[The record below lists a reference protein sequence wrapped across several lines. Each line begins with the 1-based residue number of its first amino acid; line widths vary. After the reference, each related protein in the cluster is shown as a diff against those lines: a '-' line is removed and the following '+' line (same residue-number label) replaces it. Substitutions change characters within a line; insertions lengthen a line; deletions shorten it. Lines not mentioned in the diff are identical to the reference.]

1 MEGNATEFAATML
14 AFTVAL
20 VPLTGIMTIVTP
32 FLMRR
37 GEVFAVTVPD
47 TAAHDPYLRR
57 LKRRYALLM
66 ATLTAVLTAVGAFGA
81 FTGDAGLALAVLC
94 VGMLLLCIGS
104 YGLMLYFRSKVRSY
118 KKEQGWQ
125 ASARESVAVVGDA
138 PVPRAVSLKW
148 NLLYLPV
155 IAVTLAI
162 GAVGYAQMPDLI
174 PQHMNF
180 QGEVTEYMEK
190 TPFTILVPALIVA
203 FVAACMA
210 FAHWTILRS
219 KRPSN
224 PSAPATSA
232 LAYGMFAR
240 AQSILLVAGGLALSL
255 LGPVMELS
263 FIGVIGLGQAGVFV
277 VALALVIVVGSIVVS
292 LVYGQ
297 GGSRVFS
304 RMAASERLLADDD
317 EHWKLGVFYYNP
329 DDASLFLPER
339 FGIGWTMN
347 WARPAVWAIM
357 LAGLVLTVAFVAA
370 VMTLM

>member
-240 AQSILLVAGGLALSL
+240 AQSILLVAGGLALSV
-255 LGPVMELS
+255 LGSVMELS
-263 FIGVIGLGQAGVFV
+263 FIGVIGLEQAGVFV

>member
-240 AQSILLVAGGLALSL
+240 AQSILLVAGGLALSV

-263 FIGVIGLGQAGVFV
+263 FIGVIGLEQAGVFV

>member
-240 AQSILLVAGGLALSL
+240 AQSILLVAGGLALSV

-263 FIGVIGLGQAGVFV
+263 FIGVIGLEQAGVFV

-339 FGIGWTMN
+339 FGIGWTMT

>member
-37 GEVFAVTVPD
+37 GEVFAVTEPD

-57 LKRRYALLM
+57 LKRCYALIM
-66 ATLTAVLTAVGAFGA
+66 SALTAVLTAVGAFGA

-94 VGMLLLCIGS
+94 VGMLLLCVGS
-104 YGLMLYFRSKVRSY
+104 YGLMLYFRAKVQSY

-277 VALALVIVVGSIVVS
+277 VALALVIVVGSIVIS

-357 LAGLVLTVAFVAA
+357 LAGLVLTVAFVVV
-370 VMTLM
+370 VMMLM

>member
-66 ATLTAVLTAVGAFGA
+66 ATLPAVLTAVGAFGA

-180 QGEVTEYMEK
+180 QGEVTENMEK

-240 AQSILLVAGGLALSL
+240 AQSILLVAGGLALSV

-263 FIGVIGLGQAGVFV
+263 FIGVIGLEQAGVFV

>member
-94 VGMLLLCIGS
+94 VGMLLLCVGS
-104 YGLMLYFRSKVRSY
+104 YGLMLYFRAKVRSY

-240 AQSILLVAGGLALSL
+240 AQSILLVAGGLALSV

-263 FIGVIGLGQAGVFV
+263 FIGVTGLEQAGVFV
-277 VALALVIVVGSIVVS
+277 VALALVIVVGSIVIS

-357 LAGLVLTVAFVAA
+357 LAGLVLTVAFVVV
-370 VMTLM
+370 VMMLM

>member
-57 LKRRYALLM
+57 LKRCYALIM
-66 ATLTAVLTAVGAFGA
+66 SALTAVLTAVGAFGA

-94 VGMLLLCIGS
+94 VGMLLLCVGS
-104 YGLMLYFRSKVRSY
+104 YGLMLYFRAKVQSY

-210 FAHWTILRS
+210 FAHWSILRS

-277 VALALVIVVGSIVVS
+277 VALALVIVVGSIVIS

-357 LAGLVLTVAFVAA
+357 LAGLVLTVAFVVV
-370 VMTLM
+370 VMMLM

>member
-57 LKRRYALLM
+57 LKRCYALIM
-66 ATLTAVLTAVGAFGA
+66 SALTAVLTAVGAFGA

-94 VGMLLLCIGS
+94 VGMLLLCVGS
-104 YGLMLYFRSKVRSY
+104 YGLMLYFRAKVQSY

-138 PVPRAVSLKW
+138 PVSRAVSLKW

-263 FIGVIGLGQAGVFV
+263 FIGVIGWGQAGVFV
-277 VALALVIVVGSIVVS
+277 VALALVIVVGSIVIS

-357 LAGLVLTVAFVAA
+357 LAGLVLTVAFVVV
-370 VMTLM
+370 VMMLM

>member
-57 LKRRYALLM
+57 LKRCYALIM
-66 ATLTAVLTAVGAFGA
+66 SALTAVLTAVGAFGA

-240 AQSILLVAGGLALSL
+240 AQSILLVAGGLALSV

-263 FIGVIGLGQAGVFV
+263 FIGVTGLEQAGVFV

>member
-190 TPFTILVPALIVA
+190 TPLVVLVPALIVA
-203 FVAACMA
+203 FMAACMV
-210 FAHWTILRS
+210 FSHWTILRS
-219 KRPSN
+219 KKPSS

-263 FIGVIGLGQAGVFV
+263 FIGVIGLGQAGMFV
-277 VALALVIVVGSIVVS
+277 VALALVMVVGSIAIS

-297 GGSRVFS
+297 GGARVFA

-317 EHWKLGVFYYNP
+317 EHWKFGVFYFNP

-339 FGIGWTMN
+339 FGVGWTMN

-370 VMTLM
+370 VMMLM

>member
-240 AQSILLVAGGLALSL
+240 AQSILLVAGGLALSV

-263 FIGVIGLGQAGVFV
+263 FIGVIGLEQAGVFV

-297 GGSRVFS
+297 RGSRVFS

-357 LAGLVLTVAFVAA
+357 FAGLVLTVAFVAA

>member
-57 LKRRYALLM
+57 LKRCYALIM
-66 ATLTAVLTAVGAFGA
+66 SALTAVLTAVGAFGA

-94 VGMLLLCIGS
+94 VGMLLLCVGS
-104 YGLMLYFRSKVRSY
+104 YGLMLYFRAKVQSY

-263 FIGVIGLGQAGVFV
+263 FIGVIGLEQAGVFV
-277 VALALVIVVGSIVVS
+277 VALALVIVVGSIVIS

-304 RMAASERLLADDD
+304 RMAAFERLLADDD

-357 LAGLVLTVAFVAA
+357 LAGLVLTVAFVVV
-370 VMTLM
+370 VMMLM

>member
-104 YGLMLYFRSKVRSY
+104 YGLMLYFRSKVRSC

-277 VALALVIVVGSIVVS
+277 VALALVIVVGSIVIS

-357 LAGLVLTVAFVAA
+357 LAGLVLTVAFVVV
-370 VMTLM
+370 VMMLM

>member
-162 GAVGYAQMPDLI
+162 GAVGDARMPDLI
-174 PQHMNF
+174 PQHMNV
-180 QGEVTEYMEK
+180 QGEATEYMEN

-240 AQSILLVAGGLALSL
+240 AQSILLVAGGLALSV

-263 FIGVIGLGQAGVFV
+263 FIGVIGLEQAGVFV

>member
-57 LKRRYALLM
+57 LKRCYALIM
-66 ATLTAVLTAVGAFGA
+66 SALTAVLTAVGAFGA

-240 AQSILLVAGGLALSL
+240 AQSILLVAGGLALSV

-263 FIGVIGLGQAGVFV
+263 FIGVTGLEQAGVFV

-357 LAGLVLTVAFVAA
+357 LAGLVLTVAFVVV
-370 VMTLM
+370 VMMLM

>member
-240 AQSILLVAGGLALSL
+240 AQSILLVAGGLALSV

-263 FIGVIGLGQAGVFV
+263 FIGVIGLEQAGVFV

-347 WARPAVWAIM
+347 WARPAVWVIM

>member
-57 LKRRYALLM
+57 LKRCYALIM
-66 ATLTAVLTAVGAFGA
+66 SALTAVLTAVGAFGA

-94 VGMLLLCIGS
+94 VGMLLLCVGS
-104 YGLMLYFRSKVRSY
+104 YGLMLYFRAKVQSY

-277 VALALVIVVGSIVVS
+277 VALALVIVVGSIVIS

-357 LAGLVLTVAFVAA
+357 LAGLVLTVAFVVV
-370 VMTLM
+370 VMMLR

>member
-57 LKRRYALLM
+57 LKRCYALIM
-66 ATLTAVLTAVGAFGA
+66 SALTAVLTAVGAFGA

-94 VGMLLLCIGS
+94 VGMLLLCVGS
-104 YGLMLYFRSKVRSY
+104 YGLMLYFRAKVQSY

-155 IAVTLAI
+155 IVVTLAI

-263 FIGVIGLGQAGVFV
+263 FIGVIGLEQAGVFV
-277 VALALVIVVGSIVVS
+277 VALALVIVVGSIVIS

-357 LAGLVLTVAFVAA
+357 LAGLVLTVAFVVV
-370 VMTLM
+370 VMMLM

>member
-162 GAVGYAQMPDLI
+162 GAVEYAQMPDLI

-240 AQSILLVAGGLALSL
+240 AQSILLVAGGLALSV

-263 FIGVIGLGQAGVFV
+263 FIGVIGLEQAGVFV

>member
-57 LKRRYALLM
+57 LKRCYALIM
-66 ATLTAVLTAVGAFGA
+66 SALTAVLTAVGAFGA

>member
-94 VGMLLLCIGS
+94 VGMLLLCVGS
-104 YGLMLYFRSKVRSY
+104 YGLMLYFRAKVQSY

-263 FIGVIGLGQAGVFV
+263 FIGVIGLEQAGVFV
-277 VALALVIVVGSIVVS
+277 VALALVIVVGSIVIS

-357 LAGLVLTVAFVAA
+357 LAGLVLTVAFVVV
-370 VMTLM
+370 VMMLM

>member
-190 TPFTILVPALIVA
+190 TPFTILAPALIVA

-240 AQSILLVAGGLALSL
+240 AQSILLVAGGLALSV

-263 FIGVIGLGQAGVFV
+263 FIGVIGLEQAGVFV

>member
-57 LKRRYALLM
+57 LKRCYALIM
-66 ATLTAVLTAVGAFGA
+66 SALTAVLTAVGAFGA

-277 VALALVIVVGSIVVS
+277 VALALVIVVGSIVIS

-357 LAGLVLTVAFVAA
+357 LAGLVLTVAFVVV
-370 VMTLM
+370 VMMLM

>member
-20 VPLTGIMTIVTP
+20 VPLTGIITIVTP

-57 LKRRYALLM
+57 LKRCYALIM
-66 ATLTAVLTAVGAFGA
+66 SALTAVLTAVGAFGA

-94 VGMLLLCIGS
+94 VGMLLLWVGS
-104 YGLMLYFRSKVRSY
+104 FGLMLYFRAKVQSY

-277 VALALVIVVGSIVVS
+277 VALALVIVVGSIVIS

-357 LAGLVLTVAFVAA
+357 LAGLVLTVAFVVV
-370 VMTLM
+370 VMMLM

>member
-66 ATLTAVLTAVGAFGA
+66 AALTAVLTAVGAFGA

-240 AQSILLVAGGLALSL
+240 AQSILLVAGGLALSV

-263 FIGVIGLGQAGVFV
+263 FIGVIGLEQAGVFV

>member
-81 FTGDAGLALAVLC
+81 FTGEAGLALAVLC

-180 QGEVTEYMEK
+180 QGEVTESMEK

-240 AQSILLVAGGLALSL
+240 AQSILLVAGGLALSV

-263 FIGVIGLGQAGVFV
+263 FIGVIGLEQAGVFV

>member
-37 GEVFAVTVPD
+37 GEEFAVTVPD

-190 TPFTILVPALIVA
+190 TPFTILAPALIVA

-240 AQSILLVAGGLALSL
+240 AQSILLVAGGLALSV

-263 FIGVIGLGQAGVFV
+263 FIGVIGLEQAGVFV

>member
-57 LKRRYALLM
+57 LKRCYALIM
-66 ATLTAVLTAVGAFGA
+66 SALTAVLTAVGAFGA

-94 VGMLLLCIGS
+94 VGMLLLCVGS
-104 YGLMLYFRSKVRSY
+104 YGLMLYFRAKVQSY

-240 AQSILLVAGGLALSL
+240 AQSILLVAGGLALSV

-263 FIGVIGLGQAGVFV
+263 FIGVIGLEQAGVFV

-357 LAGLVLTVAFVAA
+357 LAGLVLTVAFVVV
-370 VMTLM
+370 VMMLM

>member
-240 AQSILLVAGGLALSL
+240 AQSILLVAGGLALSV

-263 FIGVIGLGQAGVFV
+263 FIGVIGLEQAGVFV

-370 VMTLM
+370 VMTLL

>member
-20 VPLTGIMTIVTP
+20 VPLTGNMTIVTP
-32 FLMRR
+32 LLMRR

-190 TPFTILVPALIVA
+190 TPFTILAPALIVA

-240 AQSILLVAGGLALSL
+240 AQSILLVAGGLALSV

-263 FIGVIGLGQAGVFV
+263 FIGVIGLEQAGVFV

-370 VMTLM
+370 GMTLM

>member
-1 MEGNATEFAATML
+1 MHRELRPHA
-14 AFTVAL
+14 
-20 VPLTGIMTIVTP
+20 
-32 FLMRR
+32 
-37 GEVFAVTVPD
+37 VFPV
-47 TAAHDPYLRR
+47 
-57 LKRRYALLM
+57 KG
-66 ATLTAVLTAVGAFGA
+66 AVLQEG
-81 FTGDAGLALAVLC
+81 AGLA
-94 VGMLLLCIGS
+94 
-104 YGLMLYFRSKVRSY
+104 
-118 KKEQGWQ
+118 

-232 LAYGMFAR
+232 LAYGMFAVPR
-240 AQSILLVAGGLALSL
+240 ASCWWQAAWLSACWV
-255 LGPVMELS
+255 PSWSCRLS
-263 FIGVIGLGQAGVFV
+263 A
-277 VALALVIVVGSIVVS
+277 
-292 LVYGQ
+292 
-297 GGSRVFS
+297 
-304 RMAASERLLADDD
+304 
-317 EHWKLGVFYYNP
+317 
-329 DDASLFLPER
+329 
-339 FGIGWTMN
+339 
-347 WARPAVWAIM
+347 
-357 LAGLVLTVAFVAA
+357 
-370 VMTLM
+370 

>member
-138 PVPRAVSLKW
+138 LVPRAVSLKW

-240 AQSILLVAGGLALSL
+240 AQSILLVAGGLALSV

-263 FIGVIGLGQAGVFV
+263 FIGVIGLEQAGVFV

-317 EHWKLGVFYYNP
+317 KHWKLGVFYYNP

>member
-190 TPFTILVPALIVA
+190 TLFTILVPALIVA

-240 AQSILLVAGGLALSL
+240 AQSILLVAGGLALSV

-263 FIGVIGLGQAGVFV
+263 FIGVIGLEQAGVFV

>member
-162 GAVGYAQMPDLI
+162 GAGGYAQMPDLI

-240 AQSILLVAGGLALSL
+240 AQSILLVAGGLALSV

-263 FIGVIGLGQAGVFV
+263 FIGVTGLEQAGVFV

>member
-57 LKRRYALLM
+57 LKRCYALIM
-66 ATLTAVLTAVGAFGA
+66 SALTAVLTAVGAFGA

-94 VGMLLLCIGS
+94 VGMLLLCVGS
-104 YGLMLYFRSKVRSY
+104 YGLMLYFRAKVQSY

-263 FIGVIGLGQAGVFV
+263 FIGVIGLEQAGVFV
-277 VALALVIVVGSIVVS
+277 VALALVIVVGSIVIS

-357 LAGLVLTVAFVAA
+357 LAGLVLTVAFVVV
-370 VMTLM
+370 VMMLM

>member
-57 LKRRYALLM
+57 LKRCYALIM
-66 ATLTAVLTAVGAFGA
+66 SALTAVLTAVGAFGA

-94 VGMLLLCIGS
+94 VGMLLLCVGS
-104 YGLMLYFRSKVRSY
+104 YGLMLYFRAKVQSY

-190 TPFTILVPALIVA
+190 TPFTILAPALIVA

-263 FIGVIGLGQAGVFV
+263 FIGVIGLEQAGVFV
-277 VALALVIVVGSIVVS
+277 VALALVIVVGSIVIS

-357 LAGLVLTVAFVAA
+357 LAGLVLTVAFVVV
-370 VMTLM
+370 VMMLM

>member
-57 LKRRYALLM
+57 LKRCYALIM
-66 ATLTAVLTAVGAFGA
+66 SALTAVLTAVGAFGA

-94 VGMLLLCIGS
+94 VGMLLLCVGS
-104 YGLMLYFRSKVRSY
+104 YGLMLYFRAKVQSY

-263 FIGVIGLGQAGVFV
+263 FIGVIGLEQAGVFV
-277 VALALVIVVGSIVVS
+277 VALALVIVVGSIVIS

-317 EHWKLGVFYYNP
+317 EHWKLGVFYCNP

-357 LAGLVLTVAFVAA
+357 LAGLVLTVAFVVV
-370 VMTLM
+370 VMMLM